1 MPKTALSQNAELL
14 DHLKA
19 FYAFSQSLDEA
30 TFNGITGT
38 RPLEGNINTR
48 YVIFRQNP
56 LKFLATFK
64 KTEISLKLMD
74 ACLRIP
80 H

>member
-1 MPKTALSQNAELL
+1 MPKTTSSQSAELL

-19 FYAFSQSLDEA
+19 FYAFSQSLDE
-30 TFNGITGT
+30 TSFNEITGT

-64 KTEISLKLMD
+64 KTEVSLKLID
-74 ACLRIP
+74 ACLRTFR
-80 H
+80 